1 MRLIPVQS
9 GFFDDEATRVMGSA
23 FDKACSWLP
32 RFPGA
37 ERTRERVAKRI
48 IEAVQNGERDP
59 ARLYSQALMG
69 FFVGDVSV
77 SDGVAREIPIP
88 GCVLVART
96 A

>member
-1 MRLIPVQS
+1 MGLVVQKY
-9 GFFDDEATRVMGSA
+9 GGSSVA
-23 FDKACSWLP
+23 DADCIK
-32 RFPGA
+32 
-37 ERTRERVAKRI
+37 RVAKRI